1 MCKVILFG
9 GTTEGRLLAQ
19 FLDENRIDSV
29 VCVATEYGGSLVRG
43 CSYVKVI
50 EERLDETEM
59 EELINSEKP
68 QLVID
73 ATHPFAKIVTENIL
87 RASENTETEY
97 MRVVRDSDGASSD
110 EAVYVDTVDDAVAW
124 LKDNTEGKILATTGS
139 KELAKYTE
147 IPDYQSRVYARVLS
161 TAESVM
167 KAAELGFEGANLIAM
182 QGPFSREMNKALLT
196 DCGIRYLVTKESGNT
211 GGYADK
217 LEACR
222 ECGVTP
228 VIIGRPAAE
237 KGETLASAKGLI
249 AEKFAF
255 DPVRQISLIGIGMGN
270 VDGMTKE
277 ALEALDEAELVIGS
291 GRMLKPSL
299 SRYRN
304 KPVFDEYNSDKIA
317 AFINENKGYTKIA
330 VLLSG
335 DTGFYSGAKKL
346 IEALSG
352 EKRHI
357 EVLPGISSLAYFAAK
372 IQKSWDDCVIVSNH
386 GRKASLI
393 PLIRDNAK
401 VFSILGKKDDIMTL
415 AGKLVEYGM
424 NDVTMYMGENLS
436 YDNERILQGRP
447 EQFIGTATEPLAV
460 VMVENHAAGET
471 QLNPLTNR
479 GDAEFIRGQVPM
491 TKEEIRILSISKL
504 NLKSDSIC
512 YDVGAG
518 TGSVSVEMAVKAP
531 QGHVYAIEKN
541 AEAVELLKNNKKK
554 FMTDNLEIVEG
565 LAPEAFREL
574 PAPTHVFIGGSSGN
588 MDQIV
593 SEILE
598 KSEDNVRFVI
608 NCIAMESAA
617 QALECAKKYGIA
629 EPDISQISVSRGHAV
644 GRYTMMKSEN
654 PITIICFDGEGKK
667 C

>member
-29 VCVATEYGGSLVRG
+29 VCVATEYGGSLLRG

-50 EERLDETEM
+50 EDRLDGAEM
-59 EELINSEKP
+59 EELITGEKP

-73 ATHPFAKIVTENIL
+73 ATHPFAEIVTENIL
-87 RASENTETEY
+87 RASENTGTEY
-97 MRVVRDSDGASSD
+97 LRVIRDSDGASGD

-124 LKDNTEGKILATTGS
+124 LKDNPEGKILATTGS
-139 KELAKYTE
+139 KELAKYAE
-147 IPDYQSRVYARVLS
+147 IPDYRSRVYARVLS
-161 TAESVM
+161 TAESVL

-237 KGETLASAKGLI
+237 KGETIASAKGLI
-249 AEKFAF
+249 AEKLGF
-255 DPVRQISLIGIGMGN
+255 DPVRQISLIGIGMGS

-291 GRMLKPSL
+291 GRMLRPAL

-304 KPVFDEYNSDKIA
+304 KPVFDEYNSGKIA

-346 IEALSG
+346 LEALSG
-352 EKRHI
+352 EKRQI
-357 EVLPGISSLAYFAAK
+357 EVFQGISSLAHFAAK

-393 PLIRDNAK
+393 PLIRDNKK
-401 VFSILGKKDDIMTL
+401 VFSILGKADDIMTL

-436 YDNERILQGRP
+436 YESERILHGCP
-447 EQFIGTATEPLAV
+447 KQFTGMKNEPLAV

-471 QLNPLTNR
+471 RLNPLTNR
-479 GDAEFIRGQVPM
+479 GDGEFIRGQVPM
-491 TKEEIRILSISKL
+491 TKEEIRILSVSKL
-504 NLKSDSIC
+504 NLNSNSIC

-518 TGSVSVEMAVKAP
+518 TGSVSVEMAVKAS
-531 QGHVYAIEKN
+531 QGYVYAVEKN

-554 FMTDNLEIVEG
+554 FMADNLEIVEG
-565 LAPEAFREL
+565 LAPEALRGL

-617 QALECAKKYGIA
+617 QALECAKKYGIS
-629 EPDISQISVSRGHAV
+629 EPDISQISVSRGHAA

>member
-29 VCVATEYGGSLVRG
+29 VCVATEYGGSLLRG

-50 EERLDETEM
+50 EDRLDGAEM
-59 EELINSEKP
+59 EELITGEKP

-73 ATHPFAKIVTENIL
+73 ATHPFAEIVTENIL
-87 RASENTETEY
+87 RASENTGTEY
-97 MRVVRDSDGASSD
+97 LRVIRDSDGASGD

-124 LKDNTEGKILATTGS
+124 LKDNPEGKILATTGS
-139 KELAKYTE
+139 KELAKYAE
-147 IPDYQSRVYARVLS
+147 IPDYRSRVYARVLS
-161 TAESVM
+161 TAESVL

-237 KGETLASAKGLI
+237 KGETIASAKRLI
-249 AEKFAF
+249 AEKLGF
-255 DPVRQISLIGIGMGN
+255 DPVRQISLIGIGMGS

-291 GRMLKPSL
+291 GRMLRPAL

-304 KPVFDEYNSDKIA
+304 KPVFDEYNSGKIA

-346 IEALSG
+346 LEALSG
-352 EKRHI
+352 EKRQI
-357 EVLPGISSLAYFAAK
+357 EVFPGISSLAHFAAK

-393 PLIRDNAK
+393 PLIRDNKK
-401 VFSILGKKDDIMTL
+401 VFSILGKADDIMTL

-436 YDNERILQGRP
+436 YESERILHGCP
-447 EQFIGTATEPLAV
+447 KQFTGMKNEPLAV

-471 QLNPLTNR
+471 RLNPLTNR
-479 GDAEFIRGQVPM
+479 GDGEFIRGQVPM
-491 TKEEIRILSISKL
+491 TKEEIRILSVSKL
-504 NLKSDSIC
+504 NLNRNSIC

-518 TGSVSVEMAVKAP
+518 TGSVSVEMAVKAS
-531 QGHVYAIEKN
+531 QGYVYAVEKN

-554 FMTDNLEIVEG
+554 FMADNLEIVEG
-565 LAPEAFREL
+565 LAPEALRGL

-617 QALECAKKYGIA
+617 QALECAKKYGIS
-629 EPDISQISVSRGHAV
+629 EPDISQISVSRGHAA

>member
-346 IEALSG
+346 IGALSG

-393 PLIRDNAK
+393 PLIRDNEK
-401 VFSILGKKDDIMTL
+401 VFSILGKADDIMTL

-424 NDVTMYMGENLS
+424 NDVTMYIGENLS

-471 QLNPLTNR
+471 KLNPLTNR
-479 GDAEFIRGQVPM
+479 GDGEFIRGQVPM
-491 TKEEIRILSISKL
+491 TKEEIRILSVSKL

-518 TGSVSVEMAVKAP
+518 TGSVSVEMAVKVP
-531 QGHVYAIEKN
+531 QGQIYAIEKN
-541 AEAVELLKNNKKK
+541 EEAVKLLKNNKKK
-554 FMTDNLEIVEG
+554 FMADNLEIVEG
-565 LAPEAFREL
+565 LAPEALREL

-588 MDQIV
+588 MDQII

-598 KSEDNVRFVI
+598 KSEEHVRFVI

-617 QALECAKKYGIA
+617 QALECAKRYGIS

>member
-29 VCVATEYGGSLVRG
+29 VCVATEYGGSLIKG

-50 EERLDETEM
+50 EDRLDEAEM
-59 EELINSEKP
+59 EDLIKREKP

-73 ATHPFAKIVTENIL
+73 ATHPFAKIVTGNIL
-87 RASENTETEY
+87 RATENTGAEY
-97 MRVVRDSDGASSD
+97 LRVIRDSDGASGD
-110 EAVYVDTVDDAVAW
+110 EAVYVDTVDDAVAL
-124 LKDNTEGKILATTGS
+124 LKDNPDGKILATTGS
-139 KELAKYTE
+139 KELAKYAE
-147 IPDYQSRVYARVLS
+147 IPDYRSRVYARVLS

-228 VIIGRPAAE
+228 VIIGRPAVE
-237 KGETLASAKGLI
+237 KGETIASAKGLI
-249 AEKFAF
+249 AEKFGF
-255 DPVRQISLIGIGMGN
+255 DPERKISLIGIGMGS

-291 GRMLKPSL
+291 GRMLKPAL

-304 KPVFDEYNSDKIA
+304 KPVFDEYNSGKIA
-317 AFINENKGYTKIA
+317 DFINENKGYTKIA

-346 IEALSG
+346 IEALSR
-352 EKRHI
+352 EKRQI
-357 EVLPGISSLAYFAAK
+357 EVFPGISSLAYFAAK

-393 PLIRDNAK
+393 PLIRDNEK
-401 VFSILGKKDDIMTL
+401 VFSILGKSDDIMTL

-424 NDVTMYMGENLS
+424 NDVTMYVGENLS
-436 YDNERILQGRP
+436 YDSERILKGCP
-447 EQFIGTATEPLAV
+447 EQFIGMETEPLAV
-460 VMVENHAAGET
+460 VMVENHAYSET
-471 QLNPLTNR
+471 GLNPLTNR
-479 GDAEFIRGQVPM
+479 GDEEFVRGQVPM
-491 TKEEIRILSISKL
+491 TKEEIRILSVSKL
-504 NLKSDSIC
+504 NLKGDSIC

-531 QGHVYAIEKN
+531 RGHVYAVEKN

-554 FMTDNLEIVEG
+554 FMADNLEIVEG
-565 LAPEAFREL
+565 LAPEALRQL

-588 MDQIV
+588 MEQIV

-598 KSEDNVRFVI
+598 KSEDNIRFVI

-617 QALECAKKYGIA
+617 QALECAKKHGIA
-629 EPDISQISVSRGHAV
+629 EPDISQISVSRGHAA